1 MTLTW
6 PWALVALAA
15 VPLLLGAL
23 WLVRRRRR
31 KLAVRVS
38 NVAAIRAAIPPH
50 AHWKRRIPLA
60 LLVASLLVLG
70 IGVARPTA
78 EVTYSRSSTSVLL
91 AIDVSRS
98 MCSTDVP
105 PNRLIV
111 AQEAARRFIRSQND
125 GTQIGLVAFA
135 GFAALVV
142 PSTTDQHKLL
152 DAIDKLTTSR
162 GTAIG
167 MAILASIDAIAEHN
181 PAVAPTGV
189 RLGTDDQSTTT
200 TPEAGTPAPSAPP
213 VGDFQPDT
221 IVVLTD
227 GANTRGVEPLVA
239 AGEAAAR
246 HIRVYTIGFG
256 TTSPSQPVC
265 NIDQLR
271 GDLPSNGPF
280 DIGPPPGTGGIGGRF
295 AEIDEG
301 TLQAVADSTGGQYF
315 RAEDADQLDDVFR
328 TLPREVVEQHRQEEL
343 TVWFVLVAS
352 VLAAAAIALSL
363 WWNRYP

>member
-1 MTLTW
+1 M
-6 PWALVALAA
+6 
-15 VPLLLGAL
+15 
-23 WLVRRRRR
+23 
-31 KLAVRVS
+31 
-38 NVAAIRAAIPPH
+38 
-50 AHWKRRIPLA
+50 
-60 LLVASLLVLG
+60 
-70 IGVARPTA
+70 
-78 EVTYSRSSTSVLL
+78 LL

-181 PAVAPTGV
+181 TAVAPTGV
-189 RLGTDDQSTTT
+189 QLGTDDQSATT
-200 TPEAGTPAPSAPP
+200 TPPAGTAATPAPP

-227 GANTRGVEPLVA
+227 GANTRGVEPIVA

-256 TTSPSQPVC
+256 TTTPSQPVC

-271 GDLPSNGPF
+271 GDLPTNGPF
-280 DIGPPPGTGGIGGRF
+280 DIGPPPGTGFGGRF
-295 AEIDEG
+295 AEIDEP
-301 TLQAVADSTGGQYF
+301 TLQAVADTTGGQYF

-343 TVWFVLVAS
+343 TVWFVLVAF

>member
-38 NVAAIRAAIPPH
+38 NVAAIRAAIPAH

-78 EVTYSRSSTSVLL
+78 EVTFSRSSTSVLL

-142 PSTTDQHKLL
+142 PSTTDQHKLI

-189 RLGTDDQSTTT
+189 QLGTDDQPTTT
-200 TPEAGTPAPSAPP
+200 TPRPGRRPRRHRRWATSSRTRSSCSPTGRTPEGSCRSSPPARPRRGTSAC
-213 VGDFQPDT
+213 
-221 IVVLTD
+221 
-227 GANTRGVEPLVA
+227 TRSASGRRRRPNRCATSTSSVA
-239 AGEAAAR
+239 TCPR
-246 HIRVYTIGFG
+246 
-256 TTSPSQPVC
+256 S
-265 NIDQLR
+265 
-271 GDLPSNGPF
+271 GPF

-295 AEIDEG
+295 AEIDEA
-301 TLQAVADSTGGQYF
+301 TLQAVADTTGGQYF

>member
-6 PWALVALAA
+6 PWALLALAA
-15 VPLLLGAL
+15 VPVLLAML
-23 WLVRRRRR
+23 WSVRRRRR

-38 NVAAIRAAIPPH
+38 NVAAIRAAIPAHP
-50 AHWKRRIPLA
+50 HWKRRIPLG

-70 IGVARPTA
+70 VGVARPTA
-78 EVTYSRSSTSVLL
+78 EVTFARSTTSVVL

-98 MCSTDVP
+98 MCSTDVQ

-111 AQEAARRFIRSQND
+111 AQEAARRFIRSQHD
-125 GTQIGLVAFA
+125 GTLIGLVAFA

-142 PSTTDQHKLL
+142 PSTTDQHKLI
-152 DAIDKLTTSR
+152 DAIDKLTTAR
-162 GTAIG
+162 ATAIG
-167 MAILASIDAIAEHN
+167 MAILVSIDAIAEHN
-181 PAVAPTGV
+181 TAVAPTGV
-189 RLGTDDQSTTT
+189 QLGTTDQPTNTA
-200 TPEAGTPAPSAPP
+200 PQAGAAGTPPPP

-227 GANTRGVEPLVA
+227 GANTRGVGPLVA

-271 GDLPSNGPF
+271 GDAPSSGPF
-280 DIGPPPGTGGIGGRF
+280 DIGPPPGSGFPGGRF
-295 AEIDEG
+295 AEIDEK
-301 TLQAVADSTGGQYF
+301 TLQAVADTTGGQYF

-328 TLPREVVEQHRQEEL
+328 TLPREVIEQHRQEEL